1 MTAFASPPDSLLQQ
15 AAQFERQGRRGEA
28 LQALRSAG
36 LRTGSDPQPHLA
48 IAQAAMRQGEP
59 GLPLEQM
66 QRALALPAE
75 DGAQFFQFMCVSG
88 GHHQPRKG

>member
-1 MTAFASPPDSLLQQ
+1 MTAFASPPDPLLQQ

-48 IAQAAMRQGEP
+48 IAQAAMRLGEP
-59 GLPLEQM
+59 GL
-66 QRALALPAE
+66 A
-75 DGAQFFQFMCVSG
+75 
-88 GHHQPRKG
+88 